1 MSLLTWV
8 ATVATVVAY
17 NAIPCSLPE
26 EQENSACSQPPNY
39 AQANEG
45 EPSTPRGKNFHLWVG
60 KTRDPINVPD
70 IMEHPPTVPLLGL
83 AHWRF
88 TNCGMARQGR
98 SNVKRA
104 PFCVRWTL
112 IRLNH
117 I

>member
-8 ATVATVVAY
+8 ATVVACD
-17 NAIPCSLPE
+17 AIPCSLPK
-26 EQENSACSQPPNY
+26 EQENSACSQPPY
-39 AQANEG
+39 HPQANEE

-60 KTRDPINVPD
+60 KTRDPINAPD
-70 IMEHPPTVPLLGL
+70 IMDHPPTMPLSGL
-83 AHWRF
+83 APLRLPDY
-88 TNCGMARQGR
+88 GMARQGR